1 MLTFIQISLENLSD
15 TRGPVYA
22 VQSLW
27 EYIVWGGGALPALCF
42 VGSLALAVYFI
53 ITVRRLE

>member
-1 MLTFIQISLENLSD
+1 MLAFFEIALENLSD

-27 EYIVWGGGALPALCF
+27 QYIIWGGGALPALCF
-42 VGSLALAVYFI
+42 VGSLTLAVYFI